1 MFEILWRVITLAATI
16 NANERK
22 DLRHSATKEI
32 REKGLIPA
40 VVYGKDREPTT
51 ISVDSI
57 ELLKTV
63 RDEGR
68 NAVLSLQVEGDTVD
82 VMLHDYQVDPVKDKL
97 LHADFYA
104 VNMSQEMDV
113 NVPIRLEGEAQGA
126 RDGGV
131 VQQPLYELSVRAKPR
146 DIPEEITI
154 DVSELGVGDSLLVS
168 DLKGASSYEI
178 LEDENTTI
186 VTVLVPDEEPEET
199 VEEEPTEPELVDGE
213 DTDEASEGSEEN
225 NQ

>member
-1 MFEILWRVITLAATI
+1 MINLAATLK
-16 NANERK
+16 ASERK
-22 DLRHSATKEI
+22 DLKHSATKEI
-32 REKGLIPA
+32 RDQGLIPA
-40 VVYGKDREPTT
+40 VVYGKNREPQT

-68 NAVLSLQVEGDTVD
+68 NAVLSLEVEGDKVD

-113 NVPIRLEGEAQGA
+113 HVPIHVEGEAQGSK
-126 RDGGV
+126 DGGV
-131 VQQPLYELSVRAKPR
+131 LQQPLYELAVRAKPR
-146 DIPEEITI
+146 DIPEEITV
-154 DVSELGVGDSLLVS
+154 DVTNLGIGDSIMVS
-168 DLKGASSYEI
+168 DLKGASNYEI

-186 VTVLVPDEEPEET
+186 VSVLVADEEPEET
-199 VEEEPTEPELVDGE
+199 VAEETAEPELVDAEKPGADNE
-213 DTDEASEGSEEN
+213 EEN